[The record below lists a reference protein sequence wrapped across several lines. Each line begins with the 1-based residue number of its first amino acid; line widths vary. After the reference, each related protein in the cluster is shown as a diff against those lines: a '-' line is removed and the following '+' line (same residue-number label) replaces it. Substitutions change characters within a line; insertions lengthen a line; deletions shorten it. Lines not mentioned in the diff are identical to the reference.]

1 MIEEGHEVE
10 DEMEQEDVDNEVEL
24 EKEQRMEQGKELVKG
39 MDVEDGD
46 VGLEMELDMMVWRR
60 SVHIYYNDPPL
71 CRIVH
76 VSCGR
81 GPKRNQRP
89 YS

>member
-39 MDVEDGD
+39 MDVED